1 MGSRRTWLARM
12 SLLPATCALMGVAQV
27 AGPIE
32 IGPSWGRAGD
42 DGRSAAL
49 FTTMIN
55 HGVLPD
61 RLAGV
66 SCPGYGDVTEAG
78 IDPATEGPRP
88 QDKGVLVPR
97 GGRAVLSPNGAHI
110 ALSDLPRPVH
120 DGALVP
126 CALHF
131 VRSGERVVVFTIGAP
146 GPAINEP

>member
-1 MGSRRTWLARM
+1 MTWLKR
-12 SLLPATCALMGVAQV
+12 LLVVPFALPLMAVAQV

-32 IGPSWGRAGD
+32 IGPSWGRAGS

-49 FTTMIN
+49 FTTLIN

-66 SCPGYGDVTEAG
+66 SCPGYGAVAETG
-78 IDPATEGPRP
+78 IDPATEGARP
-88 QDKGVLVPR
+88 QDKGLLVPK
-97 GGRAVLSPNGAHI
+97 GGRAVMGPDGAHI

-120 DGALVP
+120 DGSLVP

-131 VRSGERVVVFTIGAP
+131 VRSGERVVVFTIGAS
-146 GPAINEP
+146 GPATHEP